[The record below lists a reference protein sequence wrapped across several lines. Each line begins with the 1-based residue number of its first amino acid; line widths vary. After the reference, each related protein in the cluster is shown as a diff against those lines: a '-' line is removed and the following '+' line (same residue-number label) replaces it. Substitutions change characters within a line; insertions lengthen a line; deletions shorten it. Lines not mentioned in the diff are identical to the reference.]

1 MLAFGPFANTGE
13 ATDNLQPNISVILS
27 TGMQHN
33 DTISNVI
40 NGNQYTE
47 LNVLNLNF
55 TDAKQF

>member
-1 MLAFGPFANTGE
+1 
-13 ATDNLQPNISVILS
+13 
-27 TGMQHN
+27 MQHN